1 MQKLLSVVRNKK
13 EDKQIDI
20 TLKYTLSALW
30 NLTDESPTTCSVF
43 LGEGG
48 MELFIEV
55 LDTFPGDKCIETK
68 VLGLL
73 NNIAEVAHL
82 RSHLMINQFLA
93 NLR

>member
-1 MQKLLSVVRNKK
+1 MI
-13 EDKQIDI
+13 EDIHLCVNFI
-20 TLKYTLSALW
+20 S
-30 NLTDESPTTCSVF
+30 
-43 LGEGG
+43 G

-82 RSHLMINQFLA
+82 RSHFYGQSLKLM
-93 NLR
+93 

>member
-1 MQKLLSVVRNKK
+1 MNQFRFHEKIR
-13 EDKQIDI
+13 EIDI
-20 TLKYTLSALW
+20 D
-30 NLTDESPTTCSVF
+30 LTNFYFKTREIKINEINFTKKKFIS
-43 LGEGG
+43 G

-82 RSHLMINQFLA
+82 RSHFYGQSLKLM
-93 NLR
+93 

>member
-1 MQKLLSVVRNKK
+1 MNQYQFHEKNR
-13 EDKQIDI
+13 EIDI
-20 TLKYTLSALW
+20 DLT
-30 NLTDESPTTCSVF
+30 NLYFSIVKSKSIK
-43 LGEGG
+43 LISRKKIILG

-82 RSHLMINQFLA
+82 RSHFYGQSLKLM
-93 NLR
+93 

>member
-1 MQKLLSVVRNKK
+1 
-13 EDKQIDI
+13 
-20 TLKYTLSALW
+20 
-30 NLTDESPTTCSVF
+30 
-43 LGEGG
+43 

-82 RSHLMINQFLA
+82 RSHFYGQSLKLM
-93 NLR
+93 

>member
-1 MQKLLSVVRNKK
+1 MNQFHEKTFFVFKTREIKINKINFMK
-13 EDKQIDI
+13 KKIFF
-20 TLKYTLSALW
+20 S
-30 NLTDESPTTCSVF
+30 
-43 LGEGG
+43 G

-82 RSHLMINQFLA
+82 RSHFYGQSLKLM
-93 NLR
+93 

>member
-1 MQKLLSVVRNKK
+1 MNQFQFHEKIHEIELKLISRIFIFQNSKSKSMKSISRKK
-13 EDKQIDI
+13 II
-20 TLKYTLSALW
+20 S
-30 NLTDESPTTCSVF
+30 
-43 LGEGG
+43 G

-82 RSHLMINQFLA
+82 RSHFYGQSLKLM
-93 NLR
+93 